1 MHCAAARS
9 VAMLRRLE
17 RREDRRQAIEERRPS
32 MSATHEDAMLIVEL
46 AKLGAMTG
54 VSDASRIV
62 FAEDFDPDSVETSD
76 PSVQKVLNFS
86 ETIATLVKNDL
97 LDRDLVHDWLWIT
110 GIWERLGPAARRAR
124 DRTGSA
130 ALYENVE
137 ALANVRAGA

>member
-1 MHCAAARS
+1 
-9 VAMLRRLE
+9 
-17 RREDRRQAIEERRPS
+17 